1 MVPIDICIANN
12 NIEKNL
18 TNHST
23 IRSKMEMKNVTN
35 HDENITINNL
45 LHLMDNKDNQKFCW
59 FIIHKN

>member
-18 TNHST
+18 TNHIT
-23 IRSKMEMKNVTN
+23 IRSKMEMKNVKN

-45 LHLMDNKDNQKFCW
+45 LHLTDNKDNQKFCW
-59 FIIHKN
+59 YIIHKN